1 PPQALERRDIEARTM
16 GEFDVSGD
24 WNSDRGAELCLQC
37 RSLDPENE
45 RLESGLLFVRHFYAR
60 RNDTCLVL
68 PGIEL
73 ATPEARPH
81 RVAQG
86 ELLLDDR
93 HRRKANPISRR
104 ASAKQDIDAPE
115 PDVAPV
121 HLETC
126 RVGPHVKPHCPE
138 IPHKQLPEFVGTLR

>member
-1 PPQALERRDIEARTM
+1 MPK
-16 GEFDVSGD
+16 
-24 WNSDRGAELCLQC
+24 
-37 RSLDPENE
+37 LDPENE

-68 PGIEL
+68 ADIEL
-73 ATPEARPH
+73 APPECRPP
-81 RVAQG
+81 RLVQG

-104 ASAKQDIDAPE
+104 AGAKQDIDAPE
-115 PDVAPV
+115 PHVAPV
-121 HLETC
+121 HLEAC

-138 IPHKQLPEFVGTLR
+138 IPDKQLPEFVGILRIDEWKLMQRPRTGTTEHFRGLCQRGYNSLAC